1 MKSLKWSPAPQ
12 PNSLAGLISAGREA
26 ASAASLSYFH
36 GDDQPNF
43 LSARTV
49 VALWSTSTVDT
60 LYLVR
65 FDGGILRRQ
74 YFNVFSPVDS
84 LVLPNAE
91 RGQSGRHTITLA

>member
-1 MKSLKWSPAPQ
+1 MKSLKWSPAQQ
-12 PNSLAGLISAGREA
+12 PNSLAGQQVQEGKQRAQLPFLI
-26 ASAASLSYFH
+26 FH

-43 LSARTV
+43 LSGRTV
-49 VALWSTSTVDT
+49 VALWSTSTLDS

-74 YFNVFSPVDS
+74 YVNVFSPVDS

-91 RGQSGRHTITLA
+91 RS